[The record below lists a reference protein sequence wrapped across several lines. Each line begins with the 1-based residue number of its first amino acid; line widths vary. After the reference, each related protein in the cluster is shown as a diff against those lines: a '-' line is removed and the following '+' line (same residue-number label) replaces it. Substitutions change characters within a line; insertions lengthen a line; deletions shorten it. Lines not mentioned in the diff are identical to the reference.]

1 MTVAGGMFIW
11 NAGLGDIVNKYV
23 SVIATP
29 QPGVVVPITRNMTT
43 TNGVNFGWLYDNHL
57 VPTNQYGMATNS
69 VDFNTAANADSDGDG
84 FSNKDE
90 YVLGSDPKDKF
101 SLPTI
106 NYDSEKQE
114 LGWTPVNGWDY
125 VIQAKT
131 NLNASKWTDISTNKY
146 PKSTYQITP
155 ELKQAFF
162 KIEARKSP

>member
-1 MTVAGGMFIW
+1 MCLFHPRDCTFSEERKDA
-11 NAGLGDIVNKYV
+11 ALSGDH
-23 SVIATP
+23 SVGYIAP
-29 QPGVVVPITRNMTT
+29 QT
-43 TNGVNFGWLYDNHL
+43 
-57 VPTNQYGMATNS
+57 
-69 VDFNTAANADSDGDG
+69 ANADSDGDG